1 MKTHTLHIDGQAY
14 DLRLTGTVGI
24 HILAQSFVPDEADRY
39 TTVPGDSSTGEES
52 HHAPTPKWLMA
63 LLYAIFY
70 TCHEKAA
77 EKIDFLHFIMSFSG
91 KEFQEAMTWY
101 YEAYAE
107 REGLIPATVPDDSS
121 SAEDVDQKNA

>member
-39 TTVPGDSSTGEES
+39 TTVTDAEGE
-52 HHAPTPKWLMA
+52 HQAPTPKWLMA

-70 TCHEKAA
+70 TCHEQAA
-77 EKIDFLHFIMSFSG
+77 DKIDFLHFIMSFSS
-91 KEFQEAMTWY
+91 KEFQDAMTWY

-107 REGLIPATVPDDSS
+107 REGLLPATVPDDSS
-121 SAEDVDQKNA
+121 SAEGSDPKNA